1 MALIQIF
8 RRPDATRRAVAAI
21 GLCAACLLLAP
32 LTSLAQEAAPRP
44 ASPSYRPSL
53 EPAAPGRPPAG
64 AAELR
69 LVPAPRPD
77 TSLLPGRSVVER
89 VEEPLPAPVGPLR
102 VPLGGP
108 PNAGQVDIRSK
119 HGRVTLIVRDAPLEQ
134 VLSTLAEQEGLNVV
148 FRSDAETRVSL
159 TLTDVPVSDALTAVL
174 SIVGYRWTL
183 SQGILYVTRTSDMD
197 QLPAHVCGRQAQVF
211 RLDYVAAG
219 DILEAVQGFLSPNG
233 NAYKMESSSTD
244 NRRTKETLV
253 VEDVPEVLAQ
263 IQEYLA
269 QIDQPPRQVLIEA
282 HVLQVD
288 LGDDLQ
294 HGVNLDQVLNL
305 AGTPVELQVTGFANP
320 TAPVAGFLRI
330 DGRDMKGILQCLQ
343 TTTDAKTLASTRVLV
358 VDGQEARIQVGS
370 QLGFRVTTTTETST
384 LESVEFLDLGVVLH
398 VTPRIGRDNRVI
410 MRVRPEV
417 SSGQVNPDTGLP
429 EEETTEVETDILL
442 ASGDG
447 MVIGGLIQETETDLV
462 QKLPILGSIRGI
474 GWLFQSRQRTKDR
487 SEIIIALVPHVLPYD
502 PCLQQRNA
510 EEMMRVQTPILC
522 GPLESFPRPWEPCLH
537 QAQCRPRRLP
547 PVMSFGKASSPDTC
561 GDCGHDPYV
570 VPCPQAAADAPA
582 GQESDVDTPA
592 SPVSDTHARSGG
604 YQTQRR
610 LYDPV
615 YRNDPSRQYERMNHI
630 TRLPAVA
637 PEYRF
642 TRMPDAGSFR

>member
-1 MALIQIF
+1 
-8 RRPDATRRAVAAI
+8 
-21 GLCAACLLLAP
+21 
-32 LTSLAQEAAPRP
+32 
-44 ASPSYRPSL
+44 
-53 EPAAPGRPPAG
+53 
-64 AAELR
+64 
-69 LVPAPRPD
+69 
-77 TSLLPGRSVVER
+77 
-89 VEEPLPAPVGPLR
+89 
-102 VPLGGP
+102 
-108 PNAGQVDIRSK
+108 
-119 HGRVTLIVRDAPLEQ
+119 
-134 VLSTLAEQEGLNVV
+134 
-148 FRSDAETRVSL
+148 
-159 TLTDVPVSDALTAVL
+159 
-174 SIVGYRWTL
+174 
-183 SQGILYVTRTSDMD
+183 
-197 QLPAHVCGRQAQVF
+197 
-211 RLDYVAAG
+211 
-219 DILEAVQGFLSPNG
+219 
-233 NAYKMESSSTD
+233 
-244 NRRTKETLV
+244 
-253 VEDVPEVLAQ
+253 
-263 IQEYLA
+263 
-269 QIDQPPRQVLIEA
+269 
-282 HVLQVD
+282 
-288 LGDDLQ
+288 
-294 HGVNLDQVLNL
+294 
-305 AGTPVELQVTGFANP
+305 
-320 TAPVAGFLRI
+320 
-330 DGRDMKGILQCLQ
+330 
-343 TTTDAKTLASTRVLV
+343 
-358 VDGQEARIQVGS
+358 
-370 QLGFRVTTTTETST
+370 
-384 LESVEFLDLGVVLH
+384 LH